1 MMPTTTGW
9 LSWSSGKDS
18 AWTLYTLRQQRQ
30 LPVTTLV
37 TTVNAQAQRVAMHA
51 VRESLLDAQAQAVG
65 LPLVKVPIPHPCSN
79 DEYERAMKALIEQ
92 AATTGVTHMAFGD
105 LFLED
110 IRQYRE
116 RLLAGTGL
124 APVFPLWNLNTR
136 DLARRMIAN
145 GLRAVVTCVDSRQLP
160 PAFVGRQ
167 FDDAFLA
174 ELPASVDPCGERG
187 EFHTFAFAGPM
198 FTHPLAVRTGE
209 IVERDG
215 FIFIDLLPVEAA

>member
-1 MMPTTTGW
+1 MTPTTTGW

-18 AWTLYTLRQQRQ
+18 AWALHTLRQQRNV
-30 LPVTTLV
+30 PITALV
-37 TTVNAQAQRVAMHA
+37 TTVNAHAQRVAMHA
-51 VRESLLDAQAQAVG
+51 VRESLLEAQAQAAG
-65 LPLVKVPIPHPCSN
+65 LTLVKVPIPHPCSN
-79 DEYERAMKALIEQ
+79 DQYEQAMKAMLQ
-92 AATTGVTHMAFGD
+92 RANTFGVTHMAYGD

-136 DLARRMIAN
+136 DLARRMIAS
-145 GLRAVVTCVDSRQLP
+145 GLRAVVTCIDSRQLP
-160 PAFVGRQ
+160 TTFVGRQ
-167 FDDAFLA
+167 FDDGFLA
-174 ELPASVDPCGERG
+174 ELPESVDPCGERG

-198 FTHPLAVRTGE
+198 FTHPLPVRTGE

-215 FIFIDLLPVEAA
+215 FVFIDLLPGEAT